1 MDDKL
6 SMVIAAAAFAFA
18 GVRLYQ
24 KYIKKDQPG
33 KKGET
38 KSSHSPF
45 GADKKSDYEPYS
57 GKDK

>member
-6 SMVIAAAAFAFA
+6 SMVVAAAAFAFA

-24 KYIKKDQPG
+24 KYIKKEQQG
-33 KKGET
+33 KKDNT
-38 KSSHSPF
+38 KNSRSAF
-45 GADKKSDYEPYS
+45 GTDKKSDYEPYS